1 LKTINAVILLS
12 IFVSVP
18 AYAEGAKRTQGGSP
32 NSGAEHT
39 PNPTMQADRQALQA
53 DREKM
58 REDHQAL
65 KADREKM
72 REDHQK
78 LHEEREKK
86 RDDRR
91 AEHEKRVQQRQESRN
106 ASSQGELK

>member
-1 LKTINAVILLS
+1 
-12 IFVSVP
+12 
-18 AYAEGAKRTQGGSP
+18 
-32 NSGAEHT
+32 
-39 PNPTMQADRQALQA
+39 
-53 DREKM
+53 
-58 REDHQAL
+58 
-65 KADREKM
+65 M

>member
-1 LKTINAVILLS
+1 LKTINTLILLS
-12 IFVSVP
+12 IIFSAP
-18 AYAEGAKRTQGGSP
+18 AFAEDNKRPQG
-32 NSGAEHT
+32 GAEHT

-58 REDHQAL
+58 REDHQ
-65 KADREKM
+65 
-72 REDHQK
+72 K

-91 AEHEKRVQQRQESRN
+91 AEHEQRMQQHQENRN
-106 ASSQGELK
+106 GGRPGEPK